1 MMTSYDAIVIGSGPN
16 GLAAAITLARA
27 GLSVLVQEAEATIGG
42 GTRSAELTLPGF
54 VHDLCSA
61 VHPLAVASPF
71 FRSLPLA
78 QHGLEWVHSPAVL
91 AHPLQNARAVML
103 ERGLPATAS
112 ALGQDET
119 QYRRL
124 LETLVRDWPLLEA
137 ELLGPLRFPRHPIA
151 LARFAARGL
160 RSARGL
166 AEASFVTEEARA
178 LFGGLAAH
186 SMLSLEQSP
195 SAAFGLI
202 LGLSG
207 HLFGWPVPRG
217 GARQISKALASCL
230 RTLGGQIATESRVRS
245 LHELPPS
252 RLILCDITPRQLLEI
267 AGSRLPSG
275 YRRKLQRYRYGLA
288 AFKLDWAL
296 GGPIPW
302 QASECL
308 RAITVH
314 LGGTFDEIATSE
326 RLASRGQHSEKPYV
340 LMAQPS
346 LFDPSRAPAGKH
358 TAWGY
363 CHVPN
368 GSTFDMTERIE
379 RQLERFAPGFRDLIL
394 ARHVMTP
401 AFLELHNANLVGG
414 DINGGMPD
422 LRQLFLRPTS
432 SLYSTPVPGLYLCSS
447 STPPGG
453 GVHGMCGYH
462 AAQAALSHFKSNK
475 SGSGAVEEVQYDN

>member
-1 MMTSYDAIVIGSGPN
+1 MMSSYDAVVVGSGPN

-27 GLSVLVQEAEATIGG
+27 GLSVLVQEAQATIGG
-42 GTRSAELTLPGF
+42 GACSAELTLPGF

-71 FRSLPLA
+71 FRSLALG
-78 QHGLEWVHSPAVL
+78 QHGLEWVHSPAAL
-91 AHPLQNARAVML
+91 AHPLDAARAVML
-103 ERGLPATAS
+103 ERAVPATAS
-112 ALGQDET
+112 ALDRDERH
-119 QYRRL
+119 YRIL
-124 LETLVRDWPLLEA
+124 WEPLVRDWPILET
-137 ELLGPLRFPRHPIA
+137 ELLGPPRFPRHPIA
-151 LARFAARGL
+151 LARFGARAL

-166 AEASFVTEEARA
+166 AEAHFVTEEARA

-202 LGLSG
+202 LGLLG

-217 GARQISKALASCL
+217 GARRISEALASCL
-230 RTLGGQIATESRVRS
+230 RTLGGKIATESRVRS
-245 LHELPPS
+245 LCELPPS
-252 RLILCDITPRQLLEI
+252 RVILCDITPRQLLEI
-267 AGSRLPSG
+267 AGNRLPSG
-275 YRRKLQRYRYGLA
+275 YQRQLRRYRYGLA

-302 QASECL
+302 RAADCL
-308 RAITVH
+308 RSITVH
-314 LGGTFDEIATSE
+314 LGGSFDEIAASE
-326 RLASRGQHSEKPYV
+326 RLATQGQHSEKPYV
-340 LMAQPS
+340 LIAQPS

-368 GSTFDMTERIE
+368 GSSFDMTERIE
-379 RQLERFAPGFRDLIL
+379 RQIERFAPGFRDLIL
-394 ARHVMTP
+394 ARNVMTP
-401 AFLELHNANLVGG
+401 ASLEARNANLIGG
-414 DINGGMPD
+414 DINGGTPD
-422 LRQLFLRPTS
+422 LRQLLLRPTS
-432 SLYSTPVPGLYLCSS
+432 SHYETPLPGLYLCSA

-462 AAQAALSHFKSNK
+462 AAQAALDYLK
-475 SGSGAVEEVQYDN
+475 GT